1 MNPKIDELLEKVKTI
16 AQTPYGE
23 MLGKIIDSVYERVEE
38 ECDSE
43 PLSPECLQ
51 ALDEVEAACK
61 RGDYSRFISWE
72 DFQKNHDL

>member
-1 MNPKIDELLEKVKTI
+1 MNLKIDELLEKVKTI

-23 MLGKIIDSVYERVEE
+23 ILGKIIDRVHERVEE
-38 ECDSE
+38 EYDSE

-51 ALDEVEAACK
+51 ALDEVAAACK

-72 DFQKNHDL
+72 DLKKELDL

>member
-23 MLGKIIDSVYERVEE
+23 MLGKIVDRVFERVEE
-38 ECDSE
+38 EYDLE

-61 RGDYSRFISWE
+61 RGDYSQFISWE
-72 DFQKNHDL
+72 DFKKNHDL